1 MNIKEVNNPH
11 DKLFRRIWA
20 DPEAAGQFFE
30 KHLHQGILELINLD
44 SLTTCKETFVDS
56 ILKDF
61 YSDVLYSALFGDN
74 QGYLYILLEHK
85 SYFDKLTPLQILR
98 YIEKIWD
105 QHARGTKKKFPPAN
119 SYSDDIVSWSGFM
132 GDRN

>member
-1 MNIKEVNNPH
+1 MAKKKENKQH
-11 DKLFRRIWA
+11 DKLLRRIWT

-30 KHLHQGILELINLD
+30 KHLPQGILELINLD

-98 YIEKIWD
+98 YIEKI
-105 QHARGTKKKFPPAN
+105 
-119 SYSDDIVSWSGFM
+119 
-132 GDRN
+132 